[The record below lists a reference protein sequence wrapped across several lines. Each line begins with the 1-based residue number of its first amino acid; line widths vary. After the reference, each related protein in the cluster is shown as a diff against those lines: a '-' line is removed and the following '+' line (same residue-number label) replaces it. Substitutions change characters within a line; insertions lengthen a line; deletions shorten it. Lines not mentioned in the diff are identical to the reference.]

1 MTYLI
6 TGGGGFIGSHLAE
19 AFLLRGEHVR
29 ILDNWSTG
37 RRQNLTNLQRFI
49 SSKQLEV
56 WDGDVR
62 DRGVLQRSLSGVR
75 AVFHQ
80 AAVASVP
87 RSVANPLESH
97 EVNCTGTLNV
107 LLGCREQGVKR
118 VVYAG
123 SCAAYGDT
131 TELPIKEET
140 LPAPLSP
147 YAVSKLTGEYYCRMF
162 SRIFGLETVILR
174 YFNVFGPFQDPSGGY
189 AAAIPRFITALLGGE
204 QPCIYGDGR
213 QSRDFVYVANVVE
226 ANLLACGADAAV
238 GGVFNIGTGHETN
251 LLDLLAILED
261 VAGRRV
267 SPLFAPP
274 RAGDIVRSYGDIT
287 RARAALDYRPRITL
301 AEGLRET
308 VMWYRETGAS
318 FWNRQLGAEHGVIE
332 STTLTNNQGLQ

>member
-37 RRQNLTNLQRFI
+37 RRQNLTDLQRFI

-56 WDGDVR
+56 LDGDVR
-62 DRGVLQRSLSGVR
+62 DLGVLQRSLSGVR

-107 LLGCREQGVKR
+107 LLACREQGVKR

-131 TELPIKEET
+131 SELPIKEET

-174 YFNVFGPFQDPSGGY
+174 YFNVFGPRQDPASDY
-189 AAAIPRFITALLGGE
+189 AAVIPRFISHLARGE
-204 QPCIYGDGR
+204 PPVIYGDGE
-213 QSRDFVYVANVVE
+213 QSRDFYYVDNAVE
-226 ANLLACGADAAV
+226 GNLLALEVHEACGEV
-238 GGVFNIGTGHETN
+238 YNIACGEPTTVNQLVRFLGEIMN
-251 LLDLLAILED
+251 VQEIP
-261 VAGRRV
+261 R
-267 SPLFAPP
+267 FAEARP
-274 RAGDIVRSYGDIT
+274 GDIRHSHADIS
-287 RARAALDYRPRITL
+287 RARELLGYRVTVGIR
-301 AEGLRET
+301 EGLKRTVDYFLREKG
-308 VMWYRETGAS
+308 REKKS
-318 FWNRQLGAEHGVIE
+318 P
-332 STTLTNNQGLQ
+332 